1 MIFRRAVQRYG
12 NSGAPDTPFARAGQ
26 VWDDRIGSAR
36 VQAYH
41 WRMMALGELLL
52 CSGLSAA
59 LFWQSRQSHVVP
71 YVVEVD
77 RLGEARSIAPV
88 TREWTPNEAQ
98 VAWQLGRF
106 VRDIRSVSLD
116 PVVTR
121 QNWLD
126 AYAMAT
132 EQAAHTLSDQA
143 RSSNPFADV
152 GSRAVSVEITSVVR
166 MSERSFEVKWLET
179 RFDRGALT
187 ERSHWT
193 GVITIKL
200 VAPRSADVLR
210 RNPLGI
216 YVDGVDW
223 SREWSADEKP
233 TGAMGVTPALVINQ
247 EDAP

>member
-1 MIFRRAVQRYG
+1 MIFRRAVQRY
-12 NSGAPDTPFARAGQ
+12 ARTEDPETPFARAGQ
-26 VWDDRIGSAR
+26 IWDDRIGSAR

-41 WRMMALGELLL
+41 WRLMALGELLL

-59 LFWQSRQSHVVP
+59 LVWQSRQSHIVP

-77 RLGEARSIAPV
+77 RLGEARSVAPV
-88 TREWTPNEAQ
+88 AAQWTPNEAQ

-106 VRDIRSVSLD
+106 IRDVRSVSLD

-126 AYAMAT
+126 AYAMST
-132 EQAAHTLSDQA
+132 EQAAHSLSDQA
-143 RSSNPFADV
+143 RSSNPFADA
-152 GSRAVSVEITSVVR
+152 GSRAVSVEIASVVR
-166 MSERSFEVKWLET
+166 ISDQSFEIKWLET
-179 RFDRGALT
+179 QFERGALIG
-187 ERSHWT
+187 RSHWT
-193 GVITIKL
+193 GVVTIRL

-216 YVDGVDW
+216 YVNGVDW

-233 TGAMGVTPALVINQ
+233 VSPAADTSSPAINQ
-247 EDAP
+247 EDVP